1 MDGLSDNSWTCTACT
16 NLNDSAKKRCG
27 TSQQEYYHRTA
38 SASAKTYPKQ
48 ILKFWHDRIQSKC
61 WNSELVEKTDVPVQ
75 EPIDGG
81 KKNKVHW
88 TIVDPKQI
96 LKFWTW
102 VDPHL
107 PRLHWKFEWYSFRPL
122 RAPRVRW
129 VRGKILRNLCIN
141 RKKWWP
147 CISVGVKTD
156 FGFSNR
162 HCECN
167 KQGRGQKYCSKFSDI
182 IWRSLEIQ

>member
-75 EPIDGG
+75 EPIDGANE
-81 KKNKVHW
+81 KKKKPRGTGLEW
-88 TIVDPKQI
+88 TRC
-96 LKFWTW
+96 KFWNSDTL
-102 VDPHL
+102 VSEANIESL
-107 PRLHWKFEWYSFRPL
+107 
-122 RAPRVRW
+122 
-129 VRGKILRNLCIN
+129 NLLIEN
-141 RKKWWP
+141 
-147 CISVGVKTD
+147 I
-156 FGFSNR
+156 
-162 HCECN
+162 
-167 KQGRGQKYCSKFSDI
+167 
-182 IWRSLEIQ
+182 